1 MVRCNGMSRGILFSF
16 GPVMLLVCI
25 LCCSICCQQK
35 TPDQNDKNL
44 AEGARRTGE
53 ANPPIAAG
61 TRSAAQPEAT
71 RDEPSRTPSRISDR
85 APAVAEFYRLV
96 KTEDS
101 SDGVGS
107 TASLYVSK
115 LPPEEQLKVG
125 RSAVDDPDA
134 RMKSYGVWLLVE
146 LGYEDEAV
154 PGFAE
159 LVTVGQD
166 LTGLGWAWAHSC
178 DDLVGLR
185 MYVKAS
191 YYLLARLDGLTG
203 SEREQAEQF
212 LCSGGVVNP
221 IAEFS
226 RDAVVQRLRNIE
238 ERLKVAEHEQD

>member
-1 MVRCNGMSRGILFSF
+1 MSRGILFSF
-16 GPVMLLVCI
+16 GPVLLLVCI

-35 TPDQNDKNL
+35 TPAQNDKNL

-53 ANPPIAAG
+53 ANRPIAAS
-61 TRSAAQPEAT
+61 TRSPAQPEAT
-71 RDEPSRTPSRISDR
+71 EPSRTPSRISDR

-96 KTEDS
+96 KTGDS
-101 SDGVGS
+101 LS
-107 TASLYVSK
+107 AWLYVSK
-115 LPPEEQLKVG
+115 LSPEEQLKVARWAG
-125 RSAVDDPDA
+125 DDPDA
-134 RMKSYGVWLLVE
+134 RMKSQGVFLLVE

-159 LVTVGQD
+159 LVTAGHD
-166 LTGLGWAWAHSC
+166 LTALSWAWAHAC

-185 MYVKAS
+185 MFVKAS
-191 YYLLARLDGLTG
+191 YYLLAQLDGLTG

-212 LCSGGVVNP
+212 LCSGRVVNP

-226 RDAVVQRLRNIE
+226 RDAVVERLRKIE